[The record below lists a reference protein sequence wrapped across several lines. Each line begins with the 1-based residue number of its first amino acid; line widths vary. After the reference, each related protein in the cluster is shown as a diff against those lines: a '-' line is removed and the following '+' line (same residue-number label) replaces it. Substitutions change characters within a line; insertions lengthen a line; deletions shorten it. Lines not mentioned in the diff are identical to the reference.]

1 MNMVKLVLVEVVG
14 SVEDK
19 RCFFTLTFMKSKLQ
33 NKLITH
39 LPLVEHN
46 IFAQCFYMVQNFLH
60 EECIEWWKYVHHYY
74 WHDG

>member
-19 RCFFTLTFMKSKLQ
+19 RCFSTLAFMKSKLQ

-39 LPLVEHN
+39 LPLVGHN
-46 IFAQCFYMVQNFLH
+46 MFA
-60 EECIEWWKYVHHYY
+60 
-74 WHDG
+74 